1 MKKTILAAIF
11 SLSIVAS
18 VHATT
23 YIDINADLTAFDR
36 NHTTYTNNFNLIN
49 AGYNPAVETIT
60 SAFAVFGF
68 TDIWGGKE
76 SFTVNL
82 GGNLFNQGSFSAV
95 LLLPEVATGSAL
107 FTLDQT
113 GFLSYTVTRGSGDFQ
128 LAGAVLAAEAAPRR
142 NVPDTGATAVLSGM
156 GVIGILAVKRRFKAA
171 A

>member
-1 MKKTILAAIF
+1 MKKTILAAIL
-11 SLSIVAS
+11 SLSVVAS

-23 YIDINADLTAFDR
+23 YIDINADLVAFDSS
-36 NHTTYTNNFNLIN
+36 HTTYTNNFNLLN
-49 AGYNPAVETIT
+49 DGYNPAAETIT

-82 GGNLFNQGSFSAV
+82 GGDLFSQGSFSAI

-113 GFLSYTVTRGSGDFQ
+113 GLLSYTVTRSSGDFQ
-128 LAGAVLAAEAAPRR
+128 LAGSVLTAEAAPRS
-142 NVPDTGATAVLSGM
+142 NVPDSGATAVLIGM
-156 GVIGILAVKRRFKAA
+156 GVIGIFAAKRRFKAA